1 MIFKEFFG
9 VIDEMKVHGDIKTAK
24 RVVAYKGNIWVLG
37 EEESPETIKSI
48 ISVIGYNPDEYGSD
62 DDDENWNELEATI
75 NATES
80 FHDLV
85 DFLNNR
91 SRSDV
96 LVGYLS
102 EKKLHI
108 LSSGPFVQDPKSS
121 ILIKKVVK
129 ALKLSAV
136 SYDDNFD
143 STSTKVGRSKIVGEI
158 PNTAFHGTSSKYIMG
173 ILKLGLRPLQ
183 APTNYSEIE
192 HRDAIFFATRFGEAM
207 HHASHTA
214 SKTKSL
220 PIVIEF
226 TIPDKNLILPDYD
239 IDTSSGMTHYS
250 DLDSSDRDRH
260 RKNNKMGSEK
270 SLSMSREHGVYGY
283 QGSIMPRFIKS
294 VYVGDKAEIYS
305 LKDMKKLTVKQF
317 KRMVDMG
324 YFDIY

>member
-1 MIFKEFFG
+1 MLFKEFFG

-24 RVVAYKGNIWVLG
+24 HIVAYKGNIWVLAD
-37 EEESPETIKSI
+37 EESPETIKNI
-48 ISVIGYNPDEYGSD
+48 LSVIGYNPDEYGGD
-62 DDDENWNELEATI
+62 EADENWNDLELIISSTD
-75 NATES
+75 S

-85 DFLNNR
+85 SFLHDR

-96 LVGYLS
+96 LAGYLTD
-102 EKKLHI
+102 KKLHVV
-108 LSSGPFVQDPKSS
+108 STGPFVQDPKSS

-129 ALKLSAV
+129 ALKLSSV
-136 SYDDNFD
+136 SYDDDFD

-158 PNTAFHGTSSKYIMG
+158 PNTAFHGTSSKYIMD
-173 ILKLGLRPLQ
+173 ILKIGLRPMQ

-192 HRDAIFFATRFGEAM
+192 HQDAIFFATRFGEAM

-226 TIPDKNLILPDYD
+226 IIPDKNLILPDYD

-250 DLDSSDRDRH
+250 DLDSLDRDRH

-283 QGSIMPRFIKS
+283 QGSIMPRFIKN

-305 LKDMKKLTVKQF
+305 LKDMKKFTVKQF